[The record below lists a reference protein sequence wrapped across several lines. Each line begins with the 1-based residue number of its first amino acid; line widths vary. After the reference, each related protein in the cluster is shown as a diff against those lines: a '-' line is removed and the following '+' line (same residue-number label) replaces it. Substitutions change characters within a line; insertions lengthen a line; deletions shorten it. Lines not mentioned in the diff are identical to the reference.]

1 MKKIL
6 IAGGSGLLG
15 LNSTLYLSNIGYE
28 IFASSHNKSIKDIEF
43 AQFFEID
50 LTNFKNS
57 SDLINL
63 IKPDLV
69 MNFAGLT
76 NVEECERNPDLAR
89 RLNVDICG
97 NLSKISS
104 NLDIPFLHMSTD
116 HLFSNSQNSY
126 DEEDAT
132 CPINIYSK
140 TKLES
145 EKLALSKN
153 NKSLVIRANFFCTST
168 IYKSSFIDNI
178 LINLNNGDKVE
189 LFDDVFFSP
198 ILFSYLLDYALTL
211 IKKNHSGI
219 YHVSSDEK
227 ISKYKFG
234 CLLSN
239 FLKMKSELIVPISI
253 DDKDLV
259 RRPYNMALN
268 NTKLKK
274 TLNIQIPTLTEQFK
288 NYFDKYNYNNI

>member
-1 MKKIL
+1 MKKIF

-15 LNSTLYLSNIGYE
+15 LNSTLYLSNLGYE
-28 IFASSHNKSIKDIEF
+28 IFASSHNKSTKDIKF
-43 AQFFEID
+43 AQFFKID

-63 IKPDLV
+63 LKPDLV

-76 NVEECERNPDLAR
+76 NVEECEINPNLAR

-116 HLFSNSQNSY
+116 HLFSNNQYNY

-132 CPINIYSK
+132 SPINLYSK

-145 EKLALSKN
+145 EKLALSEN
-153 NKSLVIRANFFCTST
+153 NKSLVLRANFFCTST

-178 LINLNNGDKVE
+178 ITYLNKGDKIE
-189 LFDDVFFSP
+189 LFDDVYFSP
-198 ILFSYLLDYALTL
+198 ILFSYLLDYGLTL
-211 IKKNHSGI
+211 IKK
-219 YHVSSDEK
+219 K
-227 ISKYKFG
+227 
-234 CLLSN
+234 LLWYLSH
-239 FLKMKSELIVPISI
+239 K
-253 DDKDLV
+253 
-259 RRPYNMALN
+259 
-268 NTKLKK
+268 
-274 TLNIQIPTLTEQFK
+274 Q
-288 NYFDKYNYNNI
+288 